1 MFPSSPPPT
10 AESTAA
16 ATGETSRIKSFM
28 GRTPAIGILKSKF
41 LTVLGNSNE
50 LLNGISS
57 KLTLNISSS
66 DSDYCDDDEEEV
78 PKYDESIDYTKIDY
92 ESRRVKARRA
102 HEEII
107 SGRYRQP
114 NLAPRPRL
122 DALRSRKPDKSRSS
136 SSSSSSSS
144 STSTSSRSFNNAQAQ
159 DRSHV
164 SSTTR
169 SDSIES
175 RHSGG
180 YERKRAI
187 AGARRSE
194 LDVQRDLMRLNEM
207 AKASNAAAV
216 SAANVGGGGG
226 GVGGEVALPPTAAP
240 HIEVQPPHDRDPSK
254 SSMANMA
261 GTVSSHSIRVPPVR
275 RKNSN
280 SSTLTSLRDDL
291 DYQVS
296 PSGESTD
303 WRHFIRSES
312 QNSVPSW
319 ASSISLDCR
328 TGEEPIKEFM
338 KRFTDTIFTN
348 ANAIDLELKS
358 EFGAMARL
366 EIGRQWFVRFLL
378 QQKNKSK
385 RVEEPTFHSLIQHF
399 AIVLFECGECSDFG
413 PAMIMMNLSFLFYR
427 EIEVPGC
434 DPYREYLCT
443 FIREQP
449 IWMSL
454 KFWNAAFVECM
465 ETERNNR
472 LKSRQKKQERRKAR
486 EKDKEKAKEEMGK
499 LKSQNVESKE
509 NEENVMAK
517 QQDVSESSSSHGKG
531 NHGKKE
537 KSAKPANDP
546 ALDFDKE
553 MENIAFRQLATFTSN
568 IHALGAPQELCL
580 EFFKKQHTAVAL
592 SKEKSKLIRDNVHRI
607 YYETELWGSKQS

>member
-1 MFPSSPPPT
+1 MFSSSPPP
-10 AESTAA
+10 APAN
-16 ATGETSRIKSFM
+16 GETSRIKSFM

-122 DALRSRKPDKSRSS
+122 DALRNRKQDKSRSA

-144 STSTSSRSFNNAQAQ
+144 STSTSSRSFNAHAQ

-194 LDVQRDLMRLNEM
+194 LDVQRDLMRLNDM
-207 AKASNAAAV
+207 AKSANVAAV
-216 SAANVGGGGG
+216 SAAGAPGGDI
-226 GVGGEVALPPTAAP
+226 LHHQPTAP

-254 SSMANMA
+254 SSMANMP
-261 GTVSSHSIRVPPVR
+261 GTASNHSIRVPPVR

-296 PSGESTD
+296 PSGDSTD
-303 WRHFIRSES
+303 WRNFIRSES

-338 KRFTDTIFTN
+338 KCFVETVFTN
-348 ANAIDLELKS
+348 ANTIDLELKS
-358 EFGAMARL
+358 EFGAMARM

-378 QQKNKSK
+378 IQRNKSK
-385 RVEEPTFHSLIQHF
+385 RVEEATFHSLIQHC
-399 AIVLFECGECSDFG
+399 AIILFECGECSDFA
-413 PAMIMMNLSFLFYR
+413 PAMIIMNLSFLFYR

-443 FIREQP
+443 FLREQP
-449 IWMSL
+449 IWLSL
-454 KFWNAAFVECM
+454 RFWNAAFLECM
-465 ETERNNR
+465 ESERTNR
-472 LKSRQKKQERRKAR
+472 LQSKQKKLERRKA
-486 EKDKEKAKEEMGK
+486 KEKAKEETNK
-499 LKSQNVESKE
+499 LKPTEVGD
-509 NEENVMAK
+509 NEEKALTK
-517 QQDVSESSSSHGKG
+517 PEVSDSSSSHPTQG
-531 NHGKKE
+531 NRTKKE
-537 KSAKPANDP
+537 KPPKTDNEA

-553 MENIAFRQLATFTSN
+553 MENIAFRLLATFTSN
-568 IHALGAPQELCL
+568 IHALGAPQDLCM
-580 EFFKKQHTAVAL
+580 EFFKKHQSSVGL
-592 SKEKSKLIRDNVHRI
+592 NKEKSKLIRDNVHRI
-607 YYETELWGSKQS
+607 YYETEIWGSKQS

>member
-1 MFPSSPPPT
+1 MFSSSPPPT
-10 AESTAA
+10 ANNA
-16 ATGETSRIKSFM
+16 ETSRIKSFM

-66 DSDYCDDDEEEV
+66 DSDYCDDDDEEV

-122 DALRSRKPDKSRSS
+122 DALRNRKQDKSRSS

-144 STSTSSRSFNNAQAQ
+144 STSTSSRSFNAHAQ

-207 AKASNAAAV
+207 SKTPNAAAA
-216 SAANVGGGGG
+216 SAAGAPTPVGDIHI
-226 GVGGEVALPPTAAP
+226 PQQTAP

-254 SSMANMA
+254 SSMVNMP
-261 GTVSSHSIRVPPVR
+261 GTASSHSIRVPPVR

-296 PSGESTD
+296 PSGDSTD

-338 KRFTDTIFTN
+338 KRFIETVFTN
-348 ANAIDLELKS
+348 ANTMDLELKS

-378 QQKNKSK
+378 VQRNKTK
-385 RVEEPTFHSLIQHF
+385 RVEEATFHSLIQHC
-399 AIVLFECGECSDFG
+399 AIVLFECGECSDYA
-413 PAMIMMNLSFLFYR
+413 PAMIIMNLSFLFYR

-443 FIREQP
+443 FLREQP
-449 IWMSL
+449 IWLSL
-454 KFWNAAFVECM
+454 RFWNAAFLECM
-465 ETERNNR
+465 ELERNNR
-472 LKSRQKKQERRKAR
+472 LQSRQKKQERRKA
-486 EKDKEKAKEEMGK
+486 KEKAKDEATK
-499 LKSQNVESKE
+499 LKPPNAEIMD
-509 NEENVMAK
+509 NEEKPSTK
-517 QQDVSESSSSHGKG
+517 QDISDSSSSHHSQGHKT
-531 NHGKKE
+531 KKDRAP
-537 KSAKPANDP
+537 KTANEA
-546 ALDFDKE
+546 ALDVDKE

-568 IHALGAPQELCL
+568 IHALGAPQDLCL
-580 EFFKKQHTAVAL
+580 EFFKKQQSSVGL

-607 YYETELWGSKQS
+607 YYETEIWGSKQS

>member
-1 MFPSSPPPT
+1 MFPSSPPPA
-10 AESTAA
+10 AEAP

-122 DALRSRKPDKSRSS
+122 DALRNRKPDKSRSS

-144 STSTSSRSFNNAQAQ
+144 STSTSSRSYNNAPAQ

-175 RHSGG
+175 RNSGG

-207 AKASNAAAV
+207 SKTGNTAAV
-216 SAANVGGGGG
+216 SAAGGNVTGS
-226 GVGGEVALPPTAAP
+226 GGENLTLPPTAAP
-240 HIEVQPPHDRDPSK
+240 HIEVQPPHDRDLSK
-254 SSMANMA
+254 TSMANMA

-338 KRFTDTIFTN
+338 KRFTDTLFTN

-378 QQKNKSK
+378 QQKNKRK
-385 RVEEPTFHSLIQHF
+385 LVEEATFHSLIQHF

-413 PAMIMMNLSFLFYR
+413 PAMIIMNLSFQFYR

-449 IWMSL
+449 IWMNL

-472 LKSRQKKQERRKAR
+472 LKSRQKKQERRKA
-486 EKDKEKAKEEMGK
+486 KEKAKEEFGK
-499 LKSQNVESKE
+499 LKSHNSETKD
-509 NEENVMAK
+509 NEEHPLAR
-517 QQDVSESSSSHGKG
+517 QQDVSDSSSSHGKD
-531 NHGKKE
+531 NRKKKE
-537 KSAKPANDP
+537 KSTKVPNDP
-546 ALDFDKE
+546 AVDFEKE

-568 IHALGAPQELCL
+568 IHALGAPQDLCL
-580 EFFKKQHTAVAL
+580 EFFKKHQNTMGL
-592 SKEKSKLIRDNVHRI
+592 NKEKSKLIRDNVHRI
-607 YYETELWGSKQS
+607 YYETEIWGSKQS